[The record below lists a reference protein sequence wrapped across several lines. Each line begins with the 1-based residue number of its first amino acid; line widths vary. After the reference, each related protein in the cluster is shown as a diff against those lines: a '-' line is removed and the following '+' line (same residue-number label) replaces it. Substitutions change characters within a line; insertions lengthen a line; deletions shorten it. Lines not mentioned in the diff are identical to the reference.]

1 MLKQITNIHQL
12 YLTQGAP
19 SGNFI
24 VDEVVNYLRHT
35 SSHSAH
41 DAADCLGVG
50 QRWLSESMQL
60 FVGQK
65 LQQFILQWRV
75 LQAFDLLDD
84 MTLSFDEVAHRT
96 GFAAHKDLRLA
107 MQRIYQT
114 TPFVYRH
121 ERIYRNA
128 LYECNQSEQTRH
140 QLLEHTRQLRVL
152 HAHKESDS
160 PSIVRD

>member
-12 YLTQGAP
+12 YLNQGTS
-19 SGNFI
+19 SGNCI
-24 VDEVVNYLRHT
+24 VDEVVNYLRHS

-41 DAADCLGVG
+41 EAADSLGVG

-60 FVGQK
+60 FVGLK
-65 LQQFILQWRV
+65 LQQFIVQWRV

-84 MTLSFDEVAHRT
+84 MALSFDEVAHRT

-107 MQRIYQT
+107 MQRLYQT

-128 LYECNQSEQTRH
+128 LYDCNES
-140 QLLEHTRQLRVL
+140 EHTRQQLLERTRQLRAL
-152 HAHKESDS
+152 YAHTDVSSSSD
-160 PSIVRD
+160 V

>member
-1 MLKQITNIHQL
+1 MLTQISNIHQL
-12 YLTQGAP
+12 YLTQGTP
-19 SGNFI
+19 TGNPI
-24 VDEVVNYLRHT
+24 VDEVVTYLHSS
-35 SSHSAH
+35 SSHSAS
-41 DAADCLGVG
+41 DAANALGVG
-50 QRWLSESMQL
+50 QRWLTESMQL

-84 MTLSFDEVAHRT
+84 PALTFDEVAHRT

-107 MQRIYQT
+107 MQRLYQT

-128 LYECNQSEQTRH
+128 LYGCNQSTQARQ
-140 QLLEHTRQLRVL
+140 QLLERTHRLRSHRASYNGDNEPDV
-152 HAHKESDS
+152 
-160 PSIVRD
+160 